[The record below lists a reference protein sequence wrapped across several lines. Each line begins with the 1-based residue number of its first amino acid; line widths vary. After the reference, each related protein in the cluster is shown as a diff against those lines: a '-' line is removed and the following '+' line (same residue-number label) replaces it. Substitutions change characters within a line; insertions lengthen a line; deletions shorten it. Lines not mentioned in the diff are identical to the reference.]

1 MVLKKPKCCNPGV
14 FHDIQDGHIYQ
25 SHEYFDEYENAL
37 SLVLYHDEL
46 EVCTPLDSNACK
58 I

>member
-46 EVCTPLDSNACK
+46 EVCNPLDSNACK